1 VEATVGGYE
10 VPHNPSVV
18 GSSPTRPTCENTI
31 HRSVPWHGSWH
42 GWGLQCVAAVAE
54 ATQTP
59 PDLAGCIAVGAL
71 STAAG
76 GRARVQVRPG
86 WVEPVNI
93 YTVVA
98 MPPGSRK
105 SAVFAAMIAPLLVA
119 EQQLVE
125 ATQPPRLVD
134 AELAAR
140 VARARAE
147 RTAKAAENALST
159 EARDELLAE
168 ASAAALAAAGMTVPV
183 LPRLIADDVT
193 VEAAASLLAE
203 QDGRLAV
210 LSAEGGIFA
219 TLAGRYSAGQ
229 PNLEVFLKGHAGDLL
244 RVDRKGRPAE
254 HIPQPALTL
263 GVAVQPEVLRDIA
276 RMPGFRGRGLL
287 ARILYSQPPNT
298 VGRRR
303 IGPNPVPQQVEVAYG
318 QRLRDLVH
326 TAAAWPEPLTVPL
339 SAAADARVL
348 QLEAE
353 LEPHL
358 ACEGSLGHIADWASK
373 LTGATIRIAGLLH
386 LAHDSETSGERPVD
400 VPMVD
405 AAARL
410 GRYYLGHALGVFDAM
425 GADPRIEDAR
435 MVLDWL
441 TRNQSVAFTRRDLF
455 YAVRGGRLVKVS
467 DVDPPSLS
475 LSSTATSGAPRRRLP
490 DQLAGG
496 RRPRATK
503 SIPVPQNPHFPHNPD
518 HRGFRGLCGFCAG
531 SGNSRNSGAC
541 RRLRAQ
547 SRTPSAT

>member
-1 VEATVGGYE
+1 VSAAREGPFTTDRILAELSAERTLRALHGEPTQGRPPGAEDPAPREPPPWDGDPVPLSARRLLPPFPVDALPGWVGD
-10 VPHNPSVV
+10 
-18 GSSPTRPTCENTI
+18 
-31 HRSVPWHGSWH
+31 
-42 GWGLQCVAAVAE
+42 QVAAVSE

-59 PDLAGCIAVGAL
+59 PDLAGCIALAAL

-125 ATQPPRLVD
+125 ATRPRLVD

-140 VARARAE
+140 VARGRAE

-168 ASAAALAAAGMTVPV
+168 ASDAALAAAGMTVPV

-219 TLAGRYSAGQ
+219 TLAGRYSSGQ

-303 IGPNPVPQQVEVAYG
+303 IGPSPVPEPVEAAYG
-318 QRLRDLVH
+318 QHLRDLVH
-326 TAAAWPEPLTVPL
+326 TAAAWPEPLVIPL
-339 SAAADARVL
+339 STAADARVL

-358 ACEGSLGHIADWASK
+358 AREGSLGHIADWASK

-386 LAHDSETSGERPVD
+386 LAQDPERAGERPVD

-410 GRYYLGHALGVFDAM
+410 GRYYLGHALGVFDTM
-425 GADPRIEDAR
+425 GAEPAIDDAR
-435 MVLDWL
+435 TLLHWIL
-441 TRNQSVAFTRRDLF
+441 RAGGAFSRRDLF
-455 YAVRGGRLVKVS
+455 AGVSRGRFRKVG
-467 DVDPPSLS
+467 DLDPGLS
-475 LSSTATSGAPRRRLP
+475 LLMEHGYLRQVDVARTGP
-490 DQLAGG
+490 G
-496 RRPRATK
+496 RP
-503 SIPVPQNPHFPHNPD
+503 SVHYEVH
-518 HRGFRGLCGFCAG
+518 
-531 SGNSRNSGAC
+531 
-541 RRLRAQ
+541 
-547 SRTPSAT
+547 PSAAATEASP

>member
-1 VEATVGGYE
+1 VGD
-10 VPHNPSVV
+10 
-18 GSSPTRPTCENTI
+18 
-31 HRSVPWHGSWH
+31 
-42 GWGLQCVAAVAE
+42 QVAAVAE

-59 PDLAGCIAVGAL
+59 PDLAGCIALAAL

-86 WVEPVNI
+86 WIEPVNI

-125 ATQPPRLVD
+125 ATRPRIVD

-159 EARDELLAE
+159 DARDELLAE
-168 ASAAALAAAGMTVPV
+168 ASDAALAAAGMTVPV

-219 TLAGRYSAGQ
+219 TLAGRYSSGQ

-254 HIPQPALTL
+254 HIASPALTL
-263 GVAVQPEVLRDIA
+263 GLALQPEVLRDIA

-303 IGPNPVPQQVEVAYG
+303 IGASPVPEPVDAAYRK
-318 QRLRDLVH
+318 RLRDLVH
-326 TAAAWPEPLTVPL
+326 TAAAWPESLTVPL

-358 ACEGSLGHIADWASK
+358 AHEGSLGHIADWASK
-373 LTGATIRIAGLLH
+373 LTGATIRTAGLLH
-386 LAHDSETSGERPVD
+386 LAHDPERARERPVD
-400 VPMVD
+400 VPLVD

-410 GRYYLGHALGVFDAM
+410 GRYYLGHALAVFDSM
-425 GADPRIEDAR
+425 GAEPVIDDAR
-435 MVLDWL
+435 TLLHWIL
-441 TRNQSVAFTRRDLF
+441 RAGREGFSRRDLF
-455 YAVRGGRLVKVS
+455 AGVSRGRFRKVG
-467 DVDPPSLS
+467 DLDPGLS
-475 LSSTATSGAPRRRLP
+475 LLMEHGFLRQVDVARTGPGRPSVHYKVHPAAAETAE
-490 DQLAGG
+490 
-496 RRPRATK
+496 
-503 SIPVPQNPHFPHNPD
+503 
-518 HRGFRGLCGFCAG
+518 
-531 SGNSRNSGAC
+531 
-541 RRLRAQ
+541 
-547 SRTPSAT
+547 SAEP

>member
-1 VEATVGGYE
+1 VSAAREGPFTTDRILAELSAERTLRALHGEPTQGRPAAAEEAAPREPPPWDGDPVPLSARRLLPPFPVDALPGWVGD
-10 VPHNPSVV
+10 
-18 GSSPTRPTCENTI
+18 
-31 HRSVPWHGSWH
+31 
-42 GWGLQCVAAVAE
+42 QVAAVAE

-59 PDLAGCIAVGAL
+59 PDLAGCIALAAL

-105 SAVFAAMIAPLLVA
+105 SAVFAAMIAPLLIA

-125 ATQPPRLVD
+125 ATHPRLVD

-168 ASAAALAAAGMTVPV
+168 ASDAALTAAGMTVPV

-203 QDGRLAV
+203 QNGRLAV

-219 TLAGRYSAGQ
+219 TLAGRYSSGQ

-254 HIPQPALTL
+254 HVPQPALTL
-263 GVAVQPEVLRDIA
+263 GLAVQPEVLRDIA

-303 IGPNPVPQQVEVAYG
+303 IGASPVPERVEVAYG
-318 QRLRDLVH
+318 QGLRDLVH
-326 TAAAWPEPLTVPL
+326 TAAAWPEPLTIPL
-339 SAAADARVL
+339 SATADARVL
-348 QLEAE
+348 QQEAE

-358 ACEGSLGHIADWASK
+358 ASEGSLGHIADWASK
-373 LTGATIRIAGLLH
+373 ITGATIRIAGLLH
-386 LAHDSETSGERPVD
+386 LAHASETSAERPVD
-400 VPMVD
+400 ALMVD

-425 GADPRIEDAR
+425 GAEPAIDDAR
-435 MVLDWL
+435 TLLHWIL
-441 TRNQSVAFTRRDLF
+441 RAGGAFSRRDLF
-455 YAVRGGRLVKVS
+455 AGVSRGRFRKVG
-467 DVDPPSLS
+467 DLDPGLS
-475 LSSTATSGAPRRRLP
+475 LLVEHGYLRQIDVARTGPGRPSVHYEVHPAAAETAE
-490 DQLAGG
+490 
-496 RRPRATK
+496 
-503 SIPVPQNPHFPHNPD
+503 
-518 HRGFRGLCGFCAG
+518 
-531 SGNSRNSGAC
+531 
-541 RRLRAQ
+541 
-547 SRTPSAT
+547 SAEP

>member
-1 VEATVGGYE
+1 VSAAREGPFTTDRILAELSAERTLRALHGEPTQGRPSAAEDPAPREPPPWDGDPVPLSARRLLPPFPVDALPGWVGD
-10 VPHNPSVV
+10 
-18 GSSPTRPTCENTI
+18 
-31 HRSVPWHGSWH
+31 
-42 GWGLQCVAAVAE
+42 QVAAVAE

-59 PDLAGCIAVGAL
+59 PDLVGCIALAAL

-125 ATQPPRLVD
+125 ATRPRLVD

-168 ASAAALAAAGMTVPV
+168 ASDAALAAAGMTVPV

-203 QDGRLAV
+203 QNGRLAV

-219 TLAGRYSAGQ
+219 TLAGRYSSGQ

-254 HIPQPALTL
+254 HIASPALTL
-263 GVAVQPEVLRDIA
+263 GLAVQPEVLRDIA

-326 TAAAWPEPLTVPL
+326 TAAAWPEPLVVPL
-339 SAAADARVL
+339 SADANARVL

-358 ACEGSLGHIADWASK
+358 AREGSLGHIADWASK
-373 LTGATIRIAGLLH
+373 LTGATVRIAGLLH
-386 LAHDSETSGERPVD
+386 LAHDPKRAGERPVD

-410 GRYYLGHALGVFDAM
+410 GRYYLGHAMAVFDEM
-425 GADPRIEDAR
+425 GADPRISDAR
-435 MVLDWL
+435 TVLDWL

-455 YAVRGGRLVKVS
+455 YAVRGGRFVKVS
-467 DVDPPSLS
+467 DVDPPLALLEQHGYIRRSE
-475 LSSTATSGAPRRRLP
+475 TSPPRP
-490 DQLAGG
+490 TGG
-496 RRPRATK
+496 RPPSPRYEVHPRAADLTQ
-503 SIPVPQNPHFPHNPD
+503 PTLPTQP
-518 HRGFRGLCGFCAG
+518 
-531 SGNSRNSGAC
+531 
-541 RRLRAQ
+541 
-547 SRTPSAT
+547 